1 MIENNNVEL
10 LFEARSE
17 MKHLQGLL
25 RQPLL
30 HI

>member
-17 MKHLQGLL
+17 NEALQGLL